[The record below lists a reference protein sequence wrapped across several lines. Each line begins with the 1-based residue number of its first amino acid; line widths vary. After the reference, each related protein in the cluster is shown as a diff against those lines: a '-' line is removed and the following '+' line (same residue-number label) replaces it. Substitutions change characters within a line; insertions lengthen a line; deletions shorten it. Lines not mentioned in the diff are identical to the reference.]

1 MKLKNIIAY
10 IKRKQF
16 YFALFTCCIT
26 VFLIAIL
33 LWIRPDE
40 KEQEIANL
48 NGEVVSNEDSN
59 EESSGDLT
67 ANLVENY
74 DDEIV
79 DAEDSHVEDV
89 CEEEETVKAISPITI
104 NSEEVVGEGDY
115 GEPEIYEEQLA
126 PELTTP
132 QKKDPVVV
140 EIAPVVKPN
149 ISYNAE
155 KEKMIW
161 PVEGNVLIPFSMD
174 TPVYFKTLDQYKIN
188 PALYIAASVGKDV
201 EVAAEGV
208 VETIRVEPESGV
220 TVTVYHGN
228 GYKTIYGQLNKQLN
242 VKEGDLVKKGQILG
256 QVETPSKYHI
266 LLDSHLYFKV
276 TKNEKPINPIEL
288 IK

>member
-16 YFALFTCCIT
+16 YVALCTCCIT

-40 KEQEIANL
+40 NEQEIANL
-48 NGEVVSNEDSN
+48 NGDVVSNEDSS
-59 EESSGDLT
+59 EELNGDIT
-67 ANLVENY
+67 ADLVENY
-74 DDEIV
+74 DDETV
-79 DAEDSHVEDV
+79 EPEDSQVEDLY
-89 CEEEETVKAISPITI
+89 EDEETVEAINPITI

-115 GEPEIYEEQLA
+115 GEPEMYEEQLA
-126 PELTTP
+126 PEVTAP
-132 QKKDPVVV
+132 KKKDPVVV

-161 PVEGNVLIPFSMD
+161 PVEGNILIPFSMD

-188 PALYIAASVGKDV
+188 PALYIAANVGKDV
-201 EVAAEGV
+201 MVAAEGI

-228 GYKTIYGQLNKQLN
+228 GFKTIYGQLNKQLP

-256 QVETPSKYHI
+256 QVETPSKYHV

-276 TKNEKPINPIEL
+276 TNNEKPINPIEL